1 MDIAQVGGSRDTV
14 SVSLSPVVLT
24 VFLAA
29 LSCGT
34 ACAQAP
40 TKPAATAAA
49 SRRVTSAAVWNPSA
63 DVLAAIRTK
72 CESEPDKIETCFLA
86 EMKSAGASPEAVAF
100 ARSMAGT
107 GVISLRAL
115 RAVARVDVGYIQ
127 YAFRANELEG
137 VLLVNGIP
145 SPIDVDDDSQYPT
158 AELQKYPAY
167 AALANQYPN
176 ISIWPGDRNDPQLP
190 KLDSGGFGRQ
200 TFLVDY
206 ILRDGCHA
214 CATIGTATFAYAFDG
229 TGNFQG
235 TRVFA
240 VKPVGRHTQ
249 AVVGPEFQTAGVEQV
264 RVLAG
269 KDFSITLPANHTTG
283 YSWRLAT
290 TLDPADLKLVGTTYS
305 ERQTDND
312 AVGSPGE
319 EVWSFTAGAAGTVP
333 LLFEYARPFEKDA
346 KPVKTSKFLVV
357 IE

>member
-1 MDIAQVGGSRDTV
+1 MKTAQVAGSRIALLLSALFLV
-14 SVSLSPVVLT
+14 S
-24 VFLAA
+24 FGG
-29 LSCGT
+29 GT
-34 ACAQAP
+34 ARAQTPAP
-40 TKPAATAAA
+40 KPAVV
-49 SRRVTSAAVWNPSA
+49 SSSRVTAAAVWNPSA
-63 DVLAAIRTK
+63 DVLSSVRTK
-72 CESEPDKIETCFLA
+72 CEADPDKIETCFLG
-86 EMKSAGASPEAVAF
+86 EMKSAGASAEAVAF
-100 ARSMAGT
+100 ARSLSGT
-107 GVISLRAL
+107 GVIYLRAL
-115 RAVARVDVGYIQ
+115 RAVGRVDVAYIQ
-127 YAFRANELEG
+127 YAFRANELDG
-137 VLLVNGIP
+137 VLLVNGSP
-145 SPIDVDDDSQYPT
+145 SPIDVDDDSQYPQ

-200 TFLVDY
+200 NFLVDY

-229 TGNFQG
+229 DGKFQG
-235 TRVFA
+235 ARVFA
-240 VKPVGRHTQ
+240 VKPINRHTQ
-249 AVVGPEFQTAGVEQV
+249 AVVGPEFETAGVEQV

-290 TLDPADLKLVGTTYS
+290 TLDPADLKLVGTTYT
-305 ERQTDND
+305 ERQSDSS
-312 AVGSPGE
+312 AVGAPGE
-319 EVWSFTAGAAGTVP
+319 EVWSFTAGSAGTVP

>member
-1 MDIAQVGGSRDTV
+1 MNIAQAGGSRNAV
-14 SVSLSPVVLT
+14 SALLPSVVLS
-24 VFLAA
+24 VFISA
-29 LSCGT
+29 LFCGM
-34 ACAQAP
+34 ASAQ
-40 TKPAATAAA
+40 TPAKAAA
-49 SRRVTSAAVWNPSA
+49 VSASRPRVTSAAVWNPSA
-63 DVLAAIRTK
+63 DALAAIRTK
-72 CESEPDKIETCFLA
+72 CEADPDKIETCFLG
-86 EMKSAGASPEAVAF
+86 EMTSAGASPEAVAF

-107 GVISLRAL
+107 GVIYLRAL
-115 RAVARVDVGYIQ
+115 RAVARVDVAYIQ
-127 YAFRANELEG
+127 YVFRANELEG
-137 VLLVNGIP
+137 VLLVNGDP
-145 SPIDVDDDSQYPT
+145 SPIDVDDDSQYPQ

-190 KLDSGGFGRQ
+190 KLDSLGFGRQ
-200 TFLVDY
+200 NFLVDY

-229 TGNFQG
+229 NGNFQG
-235 TRVFA
+235 ARVFA
-240 VKPVGRHTQ
+240 VKPVGRHMQ
-249 AVVGPEFQTAGVEQV
+249 AVVGPEFETAGVEQV

-305 ERQTDND
+305 ERQSDSD

-357 IE
+357 VE